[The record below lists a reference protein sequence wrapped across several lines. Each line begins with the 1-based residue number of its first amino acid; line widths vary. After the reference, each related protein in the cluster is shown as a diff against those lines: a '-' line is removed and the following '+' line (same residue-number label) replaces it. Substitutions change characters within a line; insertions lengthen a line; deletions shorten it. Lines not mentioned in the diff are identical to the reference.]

1 MSVSVG
7 LSNVPQQLLENEGTS
22 MTIRS
27 RLVAGSLV
35 ALLAITRGTFPKN
48 TLYGDRDSTK
58 FSFAKSPSI
67 FTNVE

>member
-1 MSVSVG
+1 
-7 LSNVPQQLLENEGTS
+7 